1 MENTLENI
9 IESLLEAGQVLIEVT
24 EDNRGR
30 YIRVVIDS
38 ENELT
43 LSDTTYLTRTLK
55 ETEILTERYPE
66 GFRLEVSTPGIGSPL
81 VQPFQYK
88 KNLNRNLNVTYLKDG
103 SEVNTTCKIVSA
115 NNDSFELEN
124 DNETFSLSYD
134 QVKSAKVKVSFN

>member
-1 MENTLENI
+1 M
-9 IESLLEAGQVLIEVT
+9 EVT
-24 EDNRGR
+24 EDNRGG

-43 LSDTTYLTRTLK
+43 LTDTTQLTRTLK
-55 ETEILTERYPE
+55 ETEILTERFPE

-103 SEVNTTCKIVSA
+103 SEVNATCKIVSA

-124 DNETFSLSYD
+124 DNEIFSLSYD
-134 QVKSAKVKVSFN
+134 QVKSAKVKVSFK

>member
-9 IESLLEAGQVLIEVT
+9 IEPLLETGQVLLEVT
-24 EDNRGR
+24 EDRRGR

-43 LSDTTYLTRTLK
+43 LTDTTNLTRTLK
-55 ETEILTERYPE
+55 ETEILTTRFPE

-88 KNLNRNLNVTYLKDG
+88 KNLNRNLNVTYLENG
-103 SEVNTTCKIVSA
+103 SEVKTTSKIVSA

-124 DNETFSLSYD
+124 DNEIVSLSYD
-134 QVKSAKVKVSFN
+134 QVKSAKVKVSFK

>member
-1 MENTLENI
+1 MKNTLENI
-9 IESLLEAGQVLIEVT
+9 IEPLLESGQVLLEAT
-24 EDNRGR
+24 EDRRGR

-43 LSDTTYLTRTLK
+43 LTDTTNLTRTLK
-55 ETEILTERYPE
+55 ETETLTTRFPE

-81 VQPFQYK
+81 VKPFQYK

-103 SEVNTTCKIVSA
+103 FEINATCKIVSA
-115 NNDSFELEN
+115 DNDSFELEN

>member
-9 IESLLEAGQVLIEVT
+9 IEPLLEAGQVLMEVT

-43 LSDTTYLTRTLK
+43 LTDTTHLTKTLK
-55 ETEILTERYPE
+55 ETEILTERFPE

-88 KNLNRNLNVTYLKDG
+88 KNLNRNLTM
-103 SEVNTTCKIVSA
+103 
-115 NNDSFELEN
+115 F
-124 DNETFSLSYD
+124 
-134 QVKSAKVKVSFN
+134 

>member
-1 MENTLENI
+1 MKNTLENI
-9 IESLLEAGQVLIEVT
+9 IEPLLESGQVLLEAT
-24 EDNRGR
+24 EDRRGG

-43 LSDTTYLTRTLK
+43 LTDTTNLTRTLK
-55 ETEILTERYPE
+55 ETETLTTRFPE

-81 VQPFQYK
+81 VKPFQYK

-103 SEVNTTCKIVSA
+103 FEVNATCKIVSA
-115 NNDSFELEN
+115 DNDSFELEN

-134 QVKSAKVKVSFN
+134 QVKSAKVKVSFK

>member
-1 MENTLENI
+1 MKNTLENI
-9 IESLLEAGQVLIEVT
+9 IEPLLESGQVLLEAT
-24 EDNRGR
+24 EDRRGR
-30 YIRVVIDS
+30 YIRVIIDS

-43 LSDTTYLTRTLK
+43 LTDTTNLTRTLK
-55 ETEILTERYPE
+55 ETETLTTRFPE

-81 VQPFQYK
+81 VKPFQYK

-103 SEVNTTCKIVSA
+103 FEVNATCKIVSA

>member
-9 IESLLEAGQVLIEVT
+9 IEPLLEAGQILMEVT
-24 EDNRGR
+24 EDNRGS

-43 LSDTTYLTRTLK
+43 LTDTMHLTRTLK
-55 ETEILTERYPE
+55 ETEILNERFPE
-66 GFRLEVSTPGIGSPL
+66 GFRLEVSTPGIGSSL

-88 KNLNRNLNVTYLKDG
+88 KNLNRNLNVIYLKDG